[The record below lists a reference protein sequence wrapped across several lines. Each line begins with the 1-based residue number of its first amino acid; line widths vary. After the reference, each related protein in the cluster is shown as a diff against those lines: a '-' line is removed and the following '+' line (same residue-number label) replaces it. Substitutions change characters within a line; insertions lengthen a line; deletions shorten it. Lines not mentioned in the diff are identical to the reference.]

1 MEGLPV
7 CHGLLD
13 AATGSDSDDE
23 FYRRAYRLPAQK
35 RAKHKHGGSSE
46 GKRADRA
53 RGREQ
58 WGAKLVAD
66 YLADK
71 PTYNAD

>member
-23 FYRRAYRLPAQK
+23 FFRLAYLLPAKK
-35 RAKHKHGGSSE
+35 RAKQKHGGSSE

-53 RGREQ
+53 RGRERN
-58 WGAKLVAD
+58 W
-66 YLADK
+66 
-71 PTYNAD
+71 